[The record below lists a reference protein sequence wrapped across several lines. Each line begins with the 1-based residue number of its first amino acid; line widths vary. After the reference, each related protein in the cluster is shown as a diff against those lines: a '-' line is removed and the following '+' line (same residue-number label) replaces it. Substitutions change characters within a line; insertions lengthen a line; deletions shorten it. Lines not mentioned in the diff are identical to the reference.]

1 MTKTLF
7 VDSILFFGVLI
18 SLTVSAERA
27 AAQGPALNGAA
38 AAAQESSRSLNPMN
52 WVKKDSKN
60 STETPG
66 SRSEASLQAQGLL
79 AADVTASEACAPFTA
94 LDGCLAALHASHNL
108 GVDFNCLRADVTGVH
123 TSADVSGCKVADGE
137 KAQGLN
143 KAIHQLK
150 PDANAKQAT
159 KDAEQ
164 QAKERSERNWPVA
177 PKPKKRPSEPPKIR
191 TDSEFV
197 KSEIVGEVIIPVID
211 IYLELGV

>member
-1 MTKTLF
+1 MKKTVFLGAVLLF
-7 VDSILFFGVLI
+7 GGSI
-18 SLTVSAERA
+18 SLTVGAERA
-27 AAQGPALNGAA
+27 GAQGPAGNGAA
-38 AAAQESSRSLNPMN
+38 AAAQESSRSINPLN

-60 STETPG
+60 STEAPG
-66 SRSEASLQAQGLL
+66 SRSEAEKKLTPSLQAQGLL
-79 AADVTASEACAPFTA
+79 AANVTATDACASFTT

-123 TSADVSGCKVADGE
+123 TSANVSGCKVADGE

-164 QAKERSERNWPVA
+164 QAKDDL
-177 PKPKKRPSEPPKIR
+177 KGI
-191 TDSEFV
+191 
-197 KSEIVGEVIIPVID
+197 GQ
-211 IYLELGV
+211 